1 MNKKQNDPKSL
12 LMLVTSMLIFG
23 SIGIFRR
30 YIPLP
35 SAFLAFARGILGGL
49 FILVYR
55 KLSIRESGEKLPG
68 KYYRLLVFTGA
79 VIGLNWILL
88 FEAYSY
94 TTVPIAT
101 LCYYM
106 APTIVIL
113 LSPIVFKESLTRK
126 KTICAITAVIG
137 MVLVSGVTAGGS
149 FSGNHIRG
157 ILLGLGAAVLYAAV
171 VILNK
176 KCGGMDAYRKTTIQ
190 LLSAGT
196 VMVPYLLLSGGL
208 ETLEFSLR
216 TVVLLLIVGIV
227 HTGIAYLLYF
237 GSIDGL
243 RAQTVAIISYVD
255 PVSAL
260 LFSALFLNE
269 PLNAMG
275 IFGAVLI
282 IGSAIISEL
291 PEGTSK

>member
-1 MNKKQNDPKSL
+1 MPQD
-12 LMLVTSMLIFG
+12 G
-23 SIGIFRR
+23 SVK
-30 YIPLP
+30 
-35 SAFLAFARGILGGL
+35 GIL
-49 FILVYR
+49 F
-55 KLSIRESGEKLPG
+55 
-68 KYYRLLVFTGA
+68 
-79 VIGLNWILL
+79 
-88 FEAYSY
+88 
-94 TTVPIAT
+94 
-101 LCYYM
+101 
-106 APTIVIL
+106 
-113 LSPIVFKESLTRK
+113 
-126 KTICAITAVIG
+126 
-137 MVLVSGVTAGGS
+137 
-149 FSGNHIRG
+149 
-157 ILLGLGAAVLYAAV
+157 GLGAAVLYAAV

-176 KCGGMDAYRKTTIQ
+176 KCSGIDPYQKTTIQ

-291 PEGTSK
+291 PEGTSE

>member
-1 MNKKQNDPKSL
+1 MNRRKNDPKSL
-12 LMLVTSMLIFG
+12 VMLVISMLIFG

-30 YIPLP
+30 SIPLP

-49 FILVYR
+49 FILAFQNR
-55 KLSIRESGEKLPG
+55 SGNRAKGNELP
-68 KYYRLLVFTGA
+68 YFRTLVITG
-79 VIGLNWILL
+79 VLMGMNWILL
-88 FEAYSY
+88 FEAYNH

-106 APTIVIL
+106 APTIVVV
-113 LSPIVFKESLTRK
+113 LSPIVFGEPLTK
-126 KTICAITAVIG
+126 KKILCAIAAVIG
-137 MVLVSGVTAGGS
+137 MVFVSGVTTGGS
-149 FSGNHIRG
+149 LEGGSIRG

-176 KCGGMDAYRKTTIQ
+176 KCGGIDAYQKTVIQ
-190 LLSAGT
+190 LLSAGI

-208 ETLEFSLR
+208 VKLEFSA
-216 TVVLLLIVGIV
+216 TTIVLLLIVGIV

-269 PLNAMG
+269 PLNAAG
-275 IFGAVLI
+275 ILGAVLI
-282 IGSAIISEL
+282 IGSAVLSEL
-291 PEGTSK
+291 PAGTE

>member
-1 MNKKQNDPKSL
+1 MNSRKNDPKSL

-30 YIPLP
+30 SIPLP

-49 FILVYR
+49 FILAFQNR
-55 KLSIRESGEKLPG
+55 SGNRAKGKELP
-68 KYYRLLVFTGA
+68 YFRTLVITG
-79 VIGLNWILL
+79 VLMGVNWILL
-88 FEAYSY
+88 FEAYNH

-106 APTIVIL
+106 APTIVVL
-113 LSPIVFKESLTRK
+113 LSPIVFGEPLTK
-126 KTICAITAVIG
+126 KKILCAIAAVIG
-137 MVLVSGVTAGGS
+137 MVFVSGVTTGGS
-149 FSGNHIRG
+149 LKGGSSRG

-176 KCGGMDAYRKTTIQ
+176 KCGGIDAYQKTVIQ
-190 LLSAGT
+190 LLSAGM

-208 ETLEFSLR
+208 VKLEFSA
-216 TVVLLLIVGIV
+216 TTIVLLLIVGIV

-243 RAQTVAIISYVD
+243 RAQTVAIMSYVD

-269 PLNAMG
+269 PLNAAG
-275 IFGAVLI
+275 IFGAILI
-282 IGSAIISEL
+282 IGSAVVSEL
-291 PEGTSK
+291 PAGTE

>member
-55 KLSIRESGEKLPG
+55 KLSKRESGKKLPG

-113 LSPIVFKESLTRK
+113 LSPVVFSEPLTVK
-126 KTICAITAVIG
+126 KMLCAAIAVLG
-137 MVLVSGVTAGGS
+137 MVLVSGVIDGS
-149 FSGNHIRG
+149 MPQDGSVKG
-157 ILLGLGAAVLYAAV
+157 ILFGLGAAVLYAAV

-176 KCGGMDAYRKTTIQ
+176 KCSGIDPYQKTTIQ

-260 LFSALFLNE
+260 LFSALFLSE

-291 PEGTSK
+291 PEGTSE

>member
-55 KLSIRESGEKLPG
+55 KLSKRESGEKLPG

-113 LSPIVFKESLTRK
+113 LSPIVFKEPLTVK
-126 KTICAITAVIG
+126 KMLCAAIAVLG
-137 MVLVSGVTAGGS
+137 MVLVSGVIDGS
-149 FSGNHIRG
+149 MPQDGSVKG
-157 ILLGLGAAVLYAAV
+157 ILFGLGAAVLYAAV

-291 PEGTSK
+291 PEGTSE

>member
-55 KLSIRESGEKLPG
+55 KLSKRESEEKLPG

-149 FSGNHIRG
+149 FSGNQIRG
-157 ILLGLGAAVLYAAV
+157 ILFGLGAAVLYAAV

-291 PEGTSK
+291 PEGTSE